1 MLGVYAQFLPE
12 IYLLLWTFGFYLA
25 IPFPPPPLPRP
36 PGLCLFGGFWLSP
49 AEDVHSNTPWTYPSF
64 LKFFSLFGV

>member
-1 MLGVYAQFLPE
+1 
-12 IYLLLWTFGFYLA
+12 
-25 IPFPPPPLPRP
+25 
-36 PGLCLFGGFWLSP
+36 LSP